1 MITNV
6 ARVLRFVHIS
16 QEQNGCLDHNNLQ
29 NLMRFDGLVSPKR
42 QPVLHRSKPICS
54 GKPEKRGRRK
64 LEESTA
70 HHLIFGLA
78 DTQPHSY

>member
-54 GKPEKRGRRK
+54 GKPEKG
-64 LEESTA
+64 EGESWRNR
-70 HHLIFGLA
+70 
-78 DTQPHSY
+78 QPIT